1 MKYFTAKRFVLAL
14 AIAGAFLIGYASAT
28 KAWPLYGRDPFYGY
42 FTNVRDTAG
51 DDVFYGGI
59 PHSVN
64 TADKFINF
72 ILGKLAA
79 GPGTQDG
86 TGAAFIIQT
95 MIGSS
100 RNKPPTAPEIDRWK
114 RAVKY
119 AEVKG
124 WLHFETVVNYR
135 LNSMYQGPCTT
146 PTCTPGGPNPIDDTF
161 YDESTTHT
169 DSAIVFTD
177 GNVPLYQIRYSC
189 ANPIGVAVPLVVP
202 NNYQFDGES
211 NMEGTDRSVPASP
224 FVSPT
229 KNLLVWPGDTVHYF
243 HSVWNWGTETGT
255 TRYAAWK
262 HPRVSTPPAWTLAP
276 NMQVAPFRPN
286 PGNITL
292 NGGTGLI
299 VNWNSFTIPGTA
311 NVGDTYCQHIGFIPT
326 GWDKPGA
333 TDRLDRQACAEVT
346 YHYSLDPI
354 AVADKVAAQQG
365 DTVTFTY
372 SVHNSGPTTSRST
385 SCTAIGNNHGP
396 GYTPLSQQNGAR
408 TSDPGYVGPGTGCPR
423 TFAPN
428 TTPTL
433 VTETVTIGNN
443 LPPGSRLC
451 RSLVIDPKDQWG
463 GALTSEEA
471 CVVIA
476 KAPYVHMT
484 GNDVWAGGNFPD
496 VNAACNSASKITTSS
511 KTLQSGATAGSLGE
525 YGVFALGKIT
535 NFGSAS
541 KALVDPAAAPGKMLT
556 FSNTNSANL
565 GFFGAPQHC
574 INSYIST
581 YNGTAVTSQPAT
593 IDVGGAGNGTWHMTG
608 NHIFH
613 GTMADGAQKIYL
625 VEGDV
630 TVDAPGLKYS
640 DSYNSLSDIPS
651 LVIIAT
657 GNILVRHDATQMDGV
672 FVAKNTFNTCS
683 DAPTGNLSVND
694 CNQQLTVNGSV
705 IAGRL
710 SLMRT
715 FGAEGSN
722 DDERKRPAEIFYSGA
737 EMYLRNALTGSS
749 VNTMRV
755 VDEKDLPPRY

>member
-1 MKYFTAKRFVLAL
+1 MKIFTAKRVLL
-14 AIAGAFLIGYASAT
+14 LLTIAAAFLVGYAGAT

-72 ILGKLAA
+72 ILAKLSA

-100 RNKPPTAPEIDRWK
+100 RNKPPTATEINTWIRG
-114 RAVKY
+114 VKY
-119 AEVKG
+119 AELNG

-161 YDESTTHT
+161 YDESATHT

-177 GNVPLYQIRYSC
+177 GTKPLYQIRYSC
-189 ANPIGVAVPLVVP
+189 ANPIGVAVPLVIP
-202 NNYQFDGES
+202 NDYHFDGES
-211 NMEGTDRSVPASP
+211 FIDGNDRNTPASLP
-224 FVSPT
+224 VT
-229 KNLLVWPGDTVHYF
+229 GRKNLLVWPGDTVRYF
-243 HSVWNWGTETGT
+243 HFVWNWGTGGGT

-262 HPRVSTPPAWTLAP
+262 HPRVTVLDSAFWTLAP
-276 NMQVAPFRPN
+276 DMAGAPFRPN
-286 PGNITL
+286 PGNIFL
-292 NGGTGLI
+292 NAGENQV
-299 VNWNSFTIPGTA
+299 VNWNAFTIPNTA
-311 NVGDTYCQHIGFIPT
+311 NVGDTFCQHIGFIPT
-326 GWDKPGA
+326 AWNAPGPTDK
-333 TDRLDRQACAEVT
+333 LDKQSCAEVA

-354 AVADKVAAQQG
+354 AVADKAAAQQG
-365 DTVTFTY
+365 DSVTFTY

-385 SCTAIGNNHGP
+385 ACSVVGNNRSP
-396 GYTPLSQQNGAR
+396 GYTPLPQQNGTR

-423 TFAPN
+423 TFAAN

-433 VTETVTIGNN
+433 VTETITIGN
-443 LPPGSRLC
+443 LAPGSRVC

-476 KAPYVHMT
+476 KAPYVHFT

-496 VNAACNSASKITTSS
+496 VSAACDSTSKITTVA
-511 KTLQSGATAGSLGE
+511 KTLSSTTAGSLGE
-525 YGVFALGKIT
+525 YGAFALGKIT

-541 KALVDPAAAPGKMLT
+541 KALVDPVAPTGKMLT

-574 INSYIST
+574 INSYISA
-581 YNGTAVTSQPAT
+581 YNGTTVTSQPGT
-593 IDVGGAGNGTWHMTG
+593 IDVGGAGNGTWHTTG
-608 NHIFH
+608 NHTFR
-613 GTMADGAQKIYL
+613 GTMPNGSQKIYL

-630 TVDAPGLKYS
+630 TIDNDLKYT
-640 DSYNSLSDIPS
+640 DSYGSLGDIPS

-657 GNILVRHDATQMDGV
+657 GSILVRDNVKQMDGI

-683 DAPTGNLSVND
+683 NAPSGNLSVND
-694 CNQQLTVNGSV
+694 CKEQLTVHGSV

-715 FGAEGSN
+715 YGAEGSN
-722 DDERKRPAEIFYSGA
+722 DDDRKRPSEIFYTGA

-755 VDEKDLPPRY
+755 VDERDLPPRY